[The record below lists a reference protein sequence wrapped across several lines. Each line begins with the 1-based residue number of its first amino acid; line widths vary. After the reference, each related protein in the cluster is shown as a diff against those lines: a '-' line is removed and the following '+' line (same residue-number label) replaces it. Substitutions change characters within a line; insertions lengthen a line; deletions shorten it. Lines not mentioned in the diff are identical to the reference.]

1 MEQRT
6 QKEVNT
12 DRKCSKWFPCQ
23 LENKKTNSLIK
34 IGPKVGTGISPK
46 KIHRMQTN
54 TQLAAGAI
62 KTRALVLLG
71 GAERRLCRQA
81 ASQP

>member
-1 MEQRT
+1 MKLCGPGLGIGREISEVEQRT

-12 DRKCSKWFPCQ
+12 DRKRSTWFPCQ

-46 KIHRMQTN
+46 KIHRYTECKHV
-54 TQLAAGAI
+54 I
-62 KTRALVLLG
+62 SCWSR
-71 GAERRLCRQA
+71 
-81 ASQP
+81 